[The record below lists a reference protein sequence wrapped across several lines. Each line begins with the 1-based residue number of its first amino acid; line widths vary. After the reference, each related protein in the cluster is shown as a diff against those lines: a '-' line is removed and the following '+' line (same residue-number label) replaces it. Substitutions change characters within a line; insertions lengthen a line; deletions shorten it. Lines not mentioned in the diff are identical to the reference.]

1 MIVNDLYSSAQ
12 YVVDEEG
19 NKKAVLDWQV
29 WKDIVSLLENQRY
42 RETEGPVK
50 NTSSAETRL
59 LMIEP
64 DAKQAAANQLALTSL
79 RALSKI
85 GDEREQRQTWAY
97 LQQALDE
104 DRLSNRPLYPQKTQ

>member
-1 MIVNDLYSSAQ
+1 MIVNDLHSSAQ

-29 WKDIVSLLENQRY
+29 WKDIVGLLEDQRY

-59 LMIEP
+59 TIEP
-64 DAKQAAANQLALTSL
+64 DTKQAAANQLTITSL
-79 RALSKI
+79 RALSEI

-97 LQQALDE
+97 LQRALDE
-104 DRLSNRPLYPQKTQ
+104 DRLSNRLLYPQKTQ